1 MSLSPSGWVL
11 EDGVRVA
18 VVRLAK
24 HIVLVRACIER
35 VHTCRAS
42 WGMRSS
48 LVGKQNMLHR
58 PLITH
63 CSGHPV
69 ERRFCHHW
77 CGNTLSLPTGS
88 STSLVAALEKKNVP
102 MGQVPI
108 LRVRMGLGEYGRCTL
123 VTWRSK

>member
-11 EDGVRVA
+11 EDGVCVA

-24 HIVLVRACIER
+24 HTVLVRACIER

-88 STSLVAALEKKNVP
+88 STSLVAALDRKCPNASSSHIKSAD
-102 MGQVPI
+102 GT
-108 LRVRMGLGEYGRCTL
+108 G
-123 VTWRSK
+123 